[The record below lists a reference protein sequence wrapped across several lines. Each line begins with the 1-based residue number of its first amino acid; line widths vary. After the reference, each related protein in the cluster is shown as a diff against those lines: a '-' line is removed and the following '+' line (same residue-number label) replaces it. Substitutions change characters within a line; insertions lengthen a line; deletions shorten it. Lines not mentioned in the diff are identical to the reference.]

1 MTGSCLTGANWVVS
15 VMQWNPAIWISDGR
29 QFATEV
35 RTEFK
40 KITWPSQKEAIGGTI
55 GVVVIVIVITLA
67 LSLVD
72 AVLGK
77 IVRLVFG

>member
-1 MTGSCLTGANWVVS
+1 MA
-15 VMQWNPAIWISDGR
+15 WNPVTWTNDGKR
-29 QFATEV
+29 FLSEV
-35 RTEFK
+35 RVEFK

-72 AVLGK
+72 AVLGQ
-77 IVRLVFG
+77 LVQRVFS